1 MPKHVRGMSKAR
13 RKQIEDAPN
22 SQIGGGELERNNND
36 NGNGSQ

>member
-1 MPKHVRGMSKAR
+1 MPKHVGGMSKAH

-22 SQIGGGELERNNND
+22 GQIGGGELERNNN